1 MSFDLPD
8 VSFDADDPARWLTG
22 RERTTSPVPA
32 LTPAGGDL
40 TATLTAAIPAR
51 TALLLSGGLDSA
63 VLFCLAPGATVVR
76 WRDDALDEAEEDAAA
91 ALLRDDPREVMVVV
105 IGEQDR
111 LDGWEDAVRAVGR
124 PIWNPRGVTRVLV
137 WRALAQ
143 LGLRAAMTGLG
154 ADELLTPAAVDAVE
168 DRVAAI
174 VLQVFGLPPPP
185 RGDRLLHDVVR
196 DQLPLDRAGRAWQ
209 IAVHH
214 PFLHPDVRAVLA
226 GRAGPDKRA
235 LVDTFGPRLPA
246 AVLQRTKRPRL
257 GHTAARSA
265 WVDLVQ
271 PWLDR
276 STLDKAALSALTTRW
291 ARADD
296 ADDDA
301 LERILLRA
309 AGAVVLSDQANAAA
323 TASTTAAGSQA

>member
-8 VSFDADDPARWLTG
+8 VSFDAGDPARWLTG
-22 RERTTSPVPA
+22 RERTTSPMPA
-32 LTPAGGDL
+32 PTPAGGDL
-40 TATLTAAIPAR
+40 TVTLTAAIPAN

-91 ALLRDDPREVMVVV
+91 ALLRDDPREVVVV
-105 IGEQDR
+105 GIDEQDR

-124 PIWNPRGVTRVLV
+124 PIWNPRGVTRALV

-143 LGLRAAMTGLG
+143 RGLRSAMTGLG
-154 ADELLTPAAVDAVE
+154 ADELLTPGGVDVVE

-174 VLQVFGLPPPP
+174 VLEVFGLRAPPL
-185 RGDRLLHDVVR
+185 GDRLLHDIVR

-214 PFLHPDVRAVLA
+214 PFLHPDVRGALAV
-226 GRAGPDKRA
+226 RAGPDKRA

-246 AVLQRTKRPRL
+246 ALLQRVKRPRL

-265 WVDLVQ
+265 WIDLVQ
-271 PWLDR
+271 PWLRR
-276 STLDKAALSALTTRW
+276 STLDQAALSTLTARW
-291 ARADD
+291 ARGDD

-301 LERILLRA
+301 LERIVLRA
-309 AGAVVLSDQANAAA
+309 AGAAVLDQANAAA